1 MNWGNKL
8 LLVFAAFGGMISYM
22 VYRCMQT
29 PVDLVNKDYYR
40 DELVY
45 QEVIDGSQ
53 KANALSGK
61 LKLRQEAG
69 IISLQLPEEMKN
81 TGSGL
86 KGTIFFYCP
95 SDATK
100 DRRLLLQTDSVAR
113 QEIGIEGKALRPGH
127 YTVKV
132 QWENKG
138 IHYFSE
144 QPFFVQ

>member
-29 PVDLVNKDYYR
+29 PVDLVNKEYYR

-45 QEVIDGSQ
+45 QEVIDGSK

-81 TGSGL
+81 TGTGL
-86 KGTIFFYCP
+86 KGNIFFYCP
-95 SDATK
+95 SDVTK
-100 DRRLLLQTDSVAR
+100 DRHIILQPDSAAR
-113 QEIGIEGKALRPGH
+113 QEITTGDKALLPGH

-138 IHYFSE
+138 IRYFTE
-144 QPFFVQ
+144 QPFLVQ